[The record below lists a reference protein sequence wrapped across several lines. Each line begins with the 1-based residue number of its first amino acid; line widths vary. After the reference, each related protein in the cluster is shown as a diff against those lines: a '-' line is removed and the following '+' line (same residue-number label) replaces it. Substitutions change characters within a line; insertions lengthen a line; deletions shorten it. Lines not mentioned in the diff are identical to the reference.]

1 MLINSLKNKE
11 CTVSSALSTFMNL
24 SKDLIDE
31 SKHAELKNTNTV
43 KLDRNNLLKNENHS
57 SDCSRAVR

>member
-43 KLDRNNLLKNENHS
+43 KLDRNNVLKNENHS